1 MTTPP
6 PPPPEVVDYMLK
18 ELPPLKEGIFPLWKE
33 LLSLKV
39 TWYESLRRKN
49 LGILEREYND
59 LAIKW
64 VNAVEKVTNLNKLI
78 DSKDPKAKEKL
89 GLLMV
94 VGYLK
99 QMQEHENVLS
109 RLMRDFSQTLR
120 EKKAEADYK
129 RALFISE
136 IAVFI
141 ALISVIV
148 SVALNLLNLCR

>member
-1 MTTPP
+1 MPNTASDANPQPPP
-6 PPPPEVVDYMLK
+6 PPPPEVVHYMLK
-18 ELPPLKEGIFPLWKE
+18 ELPPIKEEVFSLWKK

-49 LGILEREYND
+49 FEILENQYRD

-64 VNAVEKVTNLNKLI
+64 VNAVEKVTDLNKLI
-78 DSKDPKAKEKL
+78 AHDDPKAEEKI
-89 GLLMV
+89 GLLIV

-109 RLMRDFSQTLR
+109 RIMRDFAQTLR

-129 RALFISE
+129 RALFLSLIAIL
-136 IAVFI
+136 IAV
-141 ALISVIV
+141 V
-148 SVALNLLNLCR
+148 SIIL